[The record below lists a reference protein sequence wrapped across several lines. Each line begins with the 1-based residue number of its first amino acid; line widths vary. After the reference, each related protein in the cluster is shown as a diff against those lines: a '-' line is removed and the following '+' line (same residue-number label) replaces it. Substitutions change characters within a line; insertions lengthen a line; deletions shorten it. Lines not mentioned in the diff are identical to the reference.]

1 MYDIMI
7 SDCGHLAGGILEAF
21 SPISSTINAICLT
34 TETEVLG
41 SIGIRNARLSIKTIC
56 RYHVE

>member
-1 MYDIMI
+1 MYDIMV

-21 SPISSTINAICLT
+21 GPISSTINAICLT

-41 SIGIRNARLSIKTIC
+41 SIGI
-56 RYHVE
+56 